1 MENIMIK
8 NLNKKSRKLSYIALT
23 LISELL
29 GQSLCLPSNA
39 MEKPSSVGVIEKYFD
54 PYSGNIRHHLTQSSL
69 DTYDKKNPLYV
80 IADAQD
86 EDLGDHHAN
95 HVTSIIHGASP
106 KSSIRLIDL
115 AYEQGVSIKLGDEAK
130 TIAAI
135 YKAID
140 SKVDFINLS
149 RRLCPSNDRNGEISE
164 EMRRALL
171 AAKDAG
177 IGVIKSAGN
186 DGEYTGQTAYTNSLY
201 SLLTEMNGS
210 MIMAVALDKD
220 GTDLAWDF
228 SNKAGKAHQYIVA
241 APGEDIL
248 AQGANN
254 KTILMSGTSMA
265 APHVTGLAAHL
276 KQEYQL
282 PPNQVLDCIL
292 QTARIDNPFQTRIF
306 GRGKVDKDG
315 ALRRASLL
323 VSSQRES
330 Y

>member
-1 MENIMIK
+1 MIRTT
-8 NLNKKSRKLSYIALT
+8 NRKLRKASYLILT
-23 LISELL
+23 LLAEISGSDL
-29 GQSLCLPSNA
+29 SLTCNA
-39 MEKPSSVGVIEKYFD
+39 MEKSSTVGIIEIYFD
-54 PYSGNIRHHLTQSSL
+54 PYSGNVRRHLTQSSL
-69 DTYDKKNPLYV
+69 DTYAKENPLYV
-80 IADAQD
+80 IADAQN

-95 HVTSIIHGASP
+95 HVTSIIHCASP

-115 AYEQGVSIKLGDEAK
+115 AYEQGVHNKRDDEAR

-135 YKAID
+135 DKAIE
-140 SKVDFINLS
+140 SKVDFINIS
-149 RRLCPSNDRNGEISE
+149 RRISPQYDRDGAISE
-164 EMRRALL
+164 DMRQVLLRA
-171 AAKDAG
+171 KNAG

-186 DGEYTGQTAYTNSLY
+186 DGEYTGQTAYTNSLD
-201 SLLTEMNGS
+201 SLLIEMNGS

-254 KTILMSGTSMA
+254 QKITMSGTSMA

-282 PPNQVLDCIL
+282 SPNQVLNCIL
-292 QTARIDNPFQTRIF
+292 QTARIDNPFQTRMF

-315 ALRRASLL
+315 ALRLASSL
-323 VSSQRES
+323 VSSTKENH
-330 Y
+330 

>member
-1 MENIMIK
+1 METKMIK
-8 NLNKKSRKLSYIALT
+8 TTNRKLRKASYLILT
-23 LISELL
+23 LLAEIAGSNL
-29 GQSLCLPSNA
+29 SLPCNA
-39 MEKPSSVGVIEKYFD
+39 MEKPTTVGIIEKYFD

-69 DTYDKKNPLYV
+69 DTYDKENPLYV

-115 AYEQGVSIKLGDEAK
+115 AYEQGVNDKISDEAK

-140 SKVDFINLS
+140 SKVDFINIS

-164 EMRRALL
+164 EMKRALL

-186 DGEYTGQTAYTNSLY
+186 DGEYTGHTAYTSSLY

-228 SNKAGKAHQYIVA
+228 SNKAGRAHQYIVA

-292 QTARIDNPFQTRIF
+292 QTARIDNLFQTRIF

-315 ALRRASLL
+315 ALRLASSLI
-323 VSSQRES
+323 SSQRES